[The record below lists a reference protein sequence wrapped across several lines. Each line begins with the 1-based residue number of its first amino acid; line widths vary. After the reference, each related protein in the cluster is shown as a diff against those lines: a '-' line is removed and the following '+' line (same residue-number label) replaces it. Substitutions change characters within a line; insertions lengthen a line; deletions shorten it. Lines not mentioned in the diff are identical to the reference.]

1 MTEVGSSPPM
11 EQETFNTS
19 SAERFKLAFS
29 YKDVRVHFVGAW
41 YVIPSAFM
49 EPRTLTIRVLG
60 ILFHPSGLYAKR
72 RCSLGQSM
80 G

>member
-29 YKDVRVHFVGAW
+29 YKDVRVLFVGAW

-49 EPRTLTIRVLG
+49 APRTLTIRVSG
-60 ILFHPSGLYAKR
+60 ILSHPSGLHAER
-72 RCSLGQSM
+72 RCSLERSTG
-80 G
+80 